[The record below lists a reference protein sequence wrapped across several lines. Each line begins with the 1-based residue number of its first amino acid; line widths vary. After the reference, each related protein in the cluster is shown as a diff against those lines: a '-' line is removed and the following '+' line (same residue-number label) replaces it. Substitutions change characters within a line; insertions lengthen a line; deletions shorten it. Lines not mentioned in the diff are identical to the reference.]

1 MTDNVDVLIIG
12 GAIMGSS
19 LAWWLTRDPGFGGR
33 VVVIERDPSYA
44 YAATSLSH
52 SSIRQQFGQAI
63 NVRISQFGAAFLRD
77 IRDWMGPEA
86 PPIPIRSDG
95 YLYLADT
102 PAFAD
107 ALRQAQ
113 ALQAGLGAATR
124 LLGPDQAAAEW
135 PYLCFDGIALASHN
149 PVDEGAF
156 DGIALFDLFRRQAR
170 AQGAHYVTGEV
181 AGLTRDRDRI
191 TAATLTDGTSYAPGI
206 VVNCAGT
213 RGAQVANMAGL
224 SLPVEPRAR
233 FSYVFDAAEPL
244 PGPLPLTIDPAGVHV
259 RPEGGGFLAGYV
271 PRPDLPRDPEDFTID
286 HAVWEDAV
294 WPILATR
301 IPAFERIRLR
311 RTWVGHYDY
320 NRLDRNAVLGPHP
333 EVANFLFCNG
343 FSGHGLQ
350 QSPAIGRGLAE
361 WIVDG
366 GWRTLDLSGLGYERV
381 ALNRPLIERAV
392 I

>member
-1 MTDNVDVLIIG
+1 MSDSVDVLIVG

-19 LAWWLTRDPGFGGR
+19 LAWWLTRDPGFDGR
-33 VVVIERDPSYA
+33 VVVVERDPSYA
-44 YAATSLSH
+44 RAATSLSH

-77 IRDWMGPEA
+77 IQAWMGPEA

-107 ALRQAQ
+107 ALTQAQ

-124 LLGPDQAAAEW
+124 LLSPAQAAAEW
-135 PYLCFDGIALASHN
+135 PYLSFDGIALASHN

-156 DGIALFDLFRRQAR
+156 DGIALFDLFRRRAR
-170 AQGAHYVTGEV
+170 AQGATYVTGEV
-181 AGLTRDRDRI
+181 ADLTRQGNRI
-191 TAATLTDGTSYAPGI
+191 TAVTLQDGTRYSPGI

-213 RGAQVANMAGL
+213 RGARVAAMADL
-224 SLPVEPRAR
+224 ALPVEPRAR
-233 FSYVFDAAEPL
+233 YSYVFDAAEPL

-259 RPEGGGFLAGYV
+259 RPEGTGFLAGYV
-271 PRPDLPRDPEDFTID
+271 PQPDMARDPEDFTMD
-286 HAVWEDAV
+286 HAAWEDTV
-294 WPILATR
+294 WPILAAR

-311 RTWVGHYDY
+311 QTWVGHYDY
-320 NRLDRNAVLGPHP
+320 NTLDQNAVLGPHP
-333 EVANFLFCNG
+333 ELANFLFCNG

-361 WIVDG
+361 WIVHG
-366 GWRTLDLSGLGYERV
+366 GWRTLDLSGLGYERI